1 MEFYMAKK
9 KIEDV
14 TEQLTS
20 QIVMDYTMEIATA
33 YLSNNEVDQN
43 ELPELLK
50 SIFQSVALVLKDS
63 NSVCTRPAQKP
74 AVPVEESVHDNYII
88 CLEDGKKLQM
98 LKRHL
103 MTAYGLTV
111 EQYKERWGL
120 SASYPVVAPSYSR
133 RRTEIAKTNGLGN
146 ARKKKKAA

>member
-1 MEFYMAKK
+1 MAKK
-9 KIEDV
+9 KSENL

-20 QIVMDYTMEIATA
+20 QIVMDYTVEIATA
-33 YLSNNEVDQN
+33 YLSSNEVSQDDV
-43 ELPELLK
+43 PELLK
-50 SIFQSVALVLKDS
+50 SVFQSVANVLRDS
-63 NSVCTRPAQKP
+63 NSLCSRPMQEP
-74 AVPVEESVHDNYII
+74 AVPIAESVHDNYII

-103 MTAYGLTV
+103 MTAYGLTI

-120 SASYPVVAPSYSR
+120 SANYPVVAPNYSK

-146 ARKKKKAA
+146 ARKKRRAA

>member
-1 MEFYMAKK
+1 MAKK

-120 SASYPVVAPSYSR
+120 SPSYPVVAPSYSR

>member
-1 MEFYMAKK
+1 MAKK

>member
-1 MEFYMAKK
+1 MAKK
-9 KIEDV
+9 KIEDA